1 MGRVRFLVAEAL
13 VNLRRNALV
22 VVGAVLAVFVS
33 LVLTFGAVLVAEV
46 VRINTIQWEEGV
58 RVIGFVN
65 DELSPSGV
73 NALIR
78 EVDGW
83 EGVADGGVTF
93 VSKQDAY
100 EEALRLFEEDS
111 VNLRTIQENPTLLPA
126 SLRIKPANSEE
137 YGTLED
143 RLAAT
148 PGIIRVTSPG
158 RALDVMLTIRNF
170 LTQGSLWLAILLG
183 GSAVALIANTIRL
196 AIYARREEVG
206 IMKLVG
212 ASNWF
217 VRVPFL
223 LEGMIEGLIGGAL
236 AVGAVV
242 FGYQVLVLGRADA
255 LPPLIRV
262 DVSNDF
268 LMRWGVVL
276 LALSIL
282 VGVVGS
288 GIALR
293 RFLREG

>member
-1 MGRVRFLVAEAL
+1 MGRVRFLVTEAF
-13 VNLRRNALV
+13 VNIRRNALV
-22 VVGAVLAVFVS
+22 VLGAVLAVFVS
-33 LVLTFGAVLVAEV
+33 LVLTFAAVLVAEV
-46 VRINTIQWEEGV
+46 VRINTIQWEDGV
-58 RVIGFVN
+58 RVIGFLN
-65 DELSPSGV
+65 TELSPSGV
-73 NALIR
+73 NALTQ
-78 EVDGW
+78 EVESWDN
-83 EGVADGGVTF
+83 VDAITYF
-93 VSKQDAY
+93 SQQDAY
-100 EEALRLFEEDS
+100 EEALTLFEEGSINYRIVQGD
-111 VNLRTIQENPTLLPA
+111 PTLLPA
-126 SLRIKPANSEE
+126 SIRIKPTISEE
-137 YGTLED
+137 YKILEE
-143 RLAAT
+143 RLRAT
-148 PGIIRVTSPG
+148 PGIMEVNSPG

-223 LEGMIEGLIGGAL
+223 LEGMIQGLIGGAL

-242 FGYQVLVLGRADA
+242 VGYQVFVQGRADA
-255 LPPLIRV
+255 LPGILRV

-268 LMRWGVVL
+268 MVRWGVVL
-276 LALSIL
+276 LALSIA

-293 RFLREG
+293 RFLREA